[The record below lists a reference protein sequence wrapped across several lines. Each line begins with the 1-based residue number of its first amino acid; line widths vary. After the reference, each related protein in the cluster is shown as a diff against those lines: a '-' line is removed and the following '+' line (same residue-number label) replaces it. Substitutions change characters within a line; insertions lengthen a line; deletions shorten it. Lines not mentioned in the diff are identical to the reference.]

1 MDHRG
6 VGNSALLMPKK
17 KRKLEKAKTR
27 RIRPCKE
34 VSVMAWVQDSE
45 SRVLLVRQTAGQKCW
60 TLPGGKVRPRESLE
74 EALLREVFEETGLRA
89 QADAWIDIMDRPDR
103 GTIMILYAVRILD
116 GAPVLANR
124 LSKEISLVRYS
135 MNLPKNASPSA
146 THFWHKLKTNVSRR
160 ILEEIEQ

>member
-17 KRKLEKAKTR
+17 KLKLEKAKTR

-45 SRVLLVRQTAGQKCW
+45 SRVLLVRQTAGQKLW

-74 EALLREVFEETGLRA
+74 EALLREVFEETGLRV
-89 QADAWIDIMDRPDR
+89 QADAWMDIMDRPDR
-103 GTIMILYAVRILD
+103 GTIMILYEVKILD
-116 GAPVLANR
+116 EPPVAPNH
-124 LSKEISLVRYS
+124 LSEEISQVRYS
-135 MNLPKNASPSA
+135 AKLPKDASPSA
-146 THFWHKLKTNVSRR
+146 TYFWNKFKTNTAG
-160 ILEEIEQ
+160 